1 MTIRMLKKSSDCANA
16 LVGCKTSYHWE
27 YTVWAYFLIFVNNL
41 YLDLILKAREEGTS
55 NIDLKEDVSV

>member
-1 MTIRMLKKSSDCANA
+1 MTIGMLKKSSDSANA

-27 YTVWAYFLIFVNNL
+27 YTVWVYFLIFVNNL

-55 NIDLKEDVSV
+55 NIDIKEDVSV